1 MSPNLFFICIFIG
14 IVELSDI
21 YDVFGSVDFSSD
33 ITIMFLLFI
42 LIFPVTVLELWVKR
56 HSFDDWI
63 DLSAEDT
70 EIRRAWNM
78 C

>member
-56 HSFDDWI
+56 HSFDD
-63 DLSAEDT
+63 
-70 EIRRAWNM
+70 
-78 C
+78 